1 MDRNYAKKLK
11 DFADKLAS
19 DSFKAEADIKFE
31 MESLGLIYCED
42 EIERLNHVL
51 LALHPLSKEIKNEPT
66 EQTHKELN
74 H

>member
-1 MDRNYAKKLK
+1 MDQYAKNLK

-19 DSFKAEADIKFE
+19 DGFTSEAQIKEE
-31 MESLGLIYCED
+31 MEKLKLIYCSD

-51 LALHPLSKEIKNEPT
+51 LALHPLSKRITSDLTKN
-66 EQTHKELN
+66 THKELN

>member
-1 MDRNYAKKLK
+1 MNREYAKRLK

-19 DSFKAEADIKFE
+19 DGFKSEDLIKIK
-31 MESLGLIYCED
+31 MEELGLIYCTD

-51 LALHPLSKEIKNEPT
+51 LALHPLSEEIKSNKEI
-66 EQTHKELN
+66 THKELN